1 VIAVVAGVIVAALLD
16 AGGSGHAPTSTAA
29 APSTAGTTTRAVP
42 SLDDRL
48 AQLPMAA
55 PGDLSGRLQIVDDHC
70 DFRWIDLARM
80 TTRPSPL
87 ASQSCRRHSVIF
99 EGQSPDTTRISD
111 PSGRLL
117 ASLHV
122 PSGWWVFDA
131 TRTDAI
137 LCGPK
142 GARVVRFAGGRSSLP
157 ACPLM
162 RIGERLVF
170 ASPGGRS
177 LVDASGRVIVALR
190 HSTAGANVYT
200 LSAGVLVVQHGNGRA
215 DLYRGGSFLAS
226 VGPAGHFG
234 RECSVTSASGDGRVV
249 LWSCGNDGVLAVTAR
264 DGVTR
269 TVRNELASFE
279 AVLSVDGRY
288 LLIVRRDGGGPVSQ
302 TVVLD
307 ARTLAPLYRVP
318 LPDGYTVTVA
328 AP

>member
-1 VIAVVAGVIVAALLD
+1 MIAVVAGVIVAALLD
-16 AGGSGHAPTSTAA
+16 AGGSGHASTSTAA
-29 APSTAGTTTRAVP
+29 APSTAATTTRAVP
-42 SLDDRL
+42 TFDDRL
-48 AQLPMAA
+48 AQLPLAA
-55 PGDLSGRLQIVDDHC
+55 PGDLSGRLQIADDNC
-70 DFRWIDLARM
+70 DLRWIDLATM

-99 EGQSPDTTRISD
+99 DGVSDTSRVRD
-111 PSGRLL
+111 PAGYLL
-117 ASLHV
+117 ATLRV
-122 PSGWWVFDA
+122 PTDWWVFDV

-142 GARVVRFAGGRSSLP
+142 GARVVEYAGGRTSLP
-157 ACPLM
+157 ACPLL
-162 RIGERLVF
+162 RIGERLLY
-170 ASPGGRS
+170 AAPDGRA
-177 LVDASGRVIVALR
+177 LVDGAGNVIVALR

-200 LSAGVLVVQHGNGRA
+200 LSAGVLVVQHDNGRA

-234 RECSVTSASGDGRVV
+234 RECSVTSASRDGRVV
-249 LWSCGNDGVLAVTAR
+249 LWSCGNDGVLAVTGR

-279 AVLSVDGRY
+279 AVLSADGRY
-288 LLIVRRDGGGPVSQ
+288 LFIVRRDGGGVAPQ

-318 LPDGYTVTVA
+318 LPDGYTVTVT